1 MKITQK
7 YKSMLLAT
15 AVMAMLVSVSIVSAQ
30 STGSFTLPNPI
41 KANNIQDLV
50 FQITDIVLI
59 IAIPISVLLLI
70 YSGFLFVKAR
80 GNETEV
86 TEAKKTFYYTIIGIA
101 VLFGARFL
109 SEIVRGT
116 IEQLK
121 G

>member
-1 MKITQK
+1 
-7 YKSMLLAT
+7 
-15 AVMAMLVSVSIVSAQ
+15 MLVGGFLMTVLASVSIVSAQ
-30 STGSFTLPNPI
+30 GTGPFTLPNPI
-41 KANNIQDLV
+41 KANNIQDLI
-50 FQITDIVLI
+50 FQITDLVLF
-59 IAIPISVLLLI
+59 IAVPISVLLLI

>member
-7 YKSMLLAT
+7 YKNMLLAGF
-15 AVMAMLVSVSIVSAQ
+15 VMAILVSVSVVSAQ
-30 STGSFTLPNPI
+30 STSSFRVENPI
-41 KANNIQDLV
+41 KANNITDLI
-50 FQITDIVLI
+50 FQLADIVLM
-59 IAIPISVLLLI
+59 IAVPVSVLMLI

-80 GNETEV
+80 GNESEI
-86 TEAKKTFYYTIIGIA
+86 TEAKHMFFSVIVGIA

-109 SEIVRGT
+109 SEIIRGT